1 MTAAI
6 VQAKSS
12 GSGWPDV
19 GDPSSGHQNEAM
31 AVHGQHYWAERF
43 AADAAQLEQHHN
55 AIKQVDGKR
64 FFD

>member
-1 MTAAI
+1 
-6 VQAKSS
+6 
-12 GSGWPDV
+12 
-19 GDPSSGHQNEAM
+19 M